1 MIAKLKC
8 QKWHRRAIDF
18 RLRWSMSKISS
29 AKKLHLFLS
38 DVYHRRGFLFCMNAE
53 ASEESRKPD
62 HLESCLLRPQH
73 EVPVQR
79 KTKGF
84 VDWSYP
90 IPYAAAPEHSLF
102 RNVSPLTPTISLLSR
117 TYLPPTAP
125 LYVVY

>member
-73 EVPVQR
+73 EGPVNR
-79 KTKGF
+79 ITKGF
-84 VDWSYP
+84 VDWSSPSPYVRAP
-90 IPYAAAPEHSLF
+90 DHSFCSTDTTLQRTIPAVT
-102 RNVSPLTPTISLLSR
+102 R
-117 TYLPPTAP
+117 
-125 LYVVY
+125 